1 MKKRLPHGRLL
12 TALFSLAVGT
22 SMLFS
27 CSREMEM
34 IGADQEDDSIEIV
47 INVGTPDT
55 KTGNSGTATVWT
67 EGDALSVFHSAS
79 GTTAPSFWSSWFGFY
94 SGNSFQG
101 TVRKLSSTNDW
112 YAVYP
117 YREENVSPAAVSFTF
132 PSRQTQVGNSN
143 MEHFA
148 GESFPLFGKTANV
161 PRSEDLSISM
171 SNLLVGVQFKI
182 QNNTASPIVIQEVE
196 FTAESYITGGFTV
209 DMTGDSPVL
218 THGSSASKKVTLT
231 VTDGDAIP
239 AGETALFNAAIAP
252 YDVPAGG
259 SFDIKVIGYHP
270 SAPDSK
276 IFFYITKTIENG
288 TSFQA
293 GHIKVVNVPFD
304 ESHSQNPDAGSA
316 GEVELEVGEQPEDGV
331 YLLVYEN
338 GSNSMAFAPFADQKD
353 NKYAIPVT
361 VVDGVVI
368 PEDGEDLSTYAV
380 TIEVATDDNGNPITH
395 SNDDGHYAYNV
406 RNSAGQFVF
415 YSTSGGTLDASD
427 ALQIKDINEM
437 DIDGT
442 TYKYYHTFVQ
452 AEDGV
457 QILSSIYGASGGNKY
472 LLAYTAAN
480 GFYYE
485 ENNSGQK
492 LHLYLLGGSVKE
504 KQYPAF
510 SAERV
515 EYDFD
520 ASGAGV
526 LTNAPTLSGA
536 MTTVTYSS
544 SNESVATVD
553 ATGKVTIHKAGSA
566 TITATAEADDH
577 FYSASASYLVVATT
591 SAGTTFY
598 RTTELTAG
606 EQYLIVSGGKAL
618 TNNNGSIGATDVSA
632 SGDEVL
638 VSDAASMTWTATAS
652 GDGFTLSNN
661 GKYIQRG
668 SGSSGKPSVGNAP
681 SSTNYYIWTYSGGK
695 MSTASG
701 TVYYLYYSSGWAQT
715 STASSA
721 GSVTIYS
728 STKPL
733 TPQNLSFAQSSVAW
747 VIGEGYEINGS
758 YAFPQNVSGNITPVD
773 YTSSNTSVA
782 TISNNRITII
792 GTGFT
797 TITARTEGN
806 DVYAPA
812 EASYTLRINQKAP
825 DGFVSLGTINLENSS
840 VKNYLDNGTNNYTD
854 DNYSGT
860 SNVAQYAPSTNSST
874 RFDIPNPVSLDW
886 GTASSGT
893 VTITVYNDQALTDEF
908 WTWTA
913 TKGSTSYDIYNLIP
927 GQTYYCTVVDDANS
941 NYLYKATFNT
951 EGRRRM
957 LKVSDTRSQNNANNC
972 RDLGGMITKDGTKR
986 IKYGMIYR
994 GTNLSSTTAAEK
1006 KLLAEFMNIGLDND
1020 LRDGSGGS
1028 SNRDNPF
1035 QNTSY
1040 AVAYCGPGYTTTIS
1054 EWPSGT
1060 YTSTGVGSSSGWGG
1074 GNANYLTNPVRAY
1087 LTMQAFIDA
1096 AKRGKASYFHC
1107 YIGSDRTGYWGLV
1120 IEGLLGVSAKDCS
1133 IDFELTSFANS
1144 VTSGNRVRTSGTY
1157 KDGMNFFKGK
1167 SYYSNYSNDVNH
1179 QLQNTITHYFVNEV
1193 GQYIVDHRSEILEVY
1208 KNSATEYQLF
1218 QNFTIDGFAADIETF
1233 KSLLLEDI

>member
-1 MKKRLPHGRLL
+1 
-12 TALFSLAVGT
+12 
-22 SMLFS
+22 MLFS
-27 CSREMEM
+27 CSRELEM
-34 IGADQEDDSIEIV
+34 ISADQDDDSIEIV

-55 KTGNSGTATVWT
+55 KTDNSGNATIWSD
-67 EGDALSVFHSAS
+67 GDALSVFHSAS
-79 GTTAPSFWSSWFGFY
+79 GATAPSFWSSWFGFY
-94 SGNSFQG
+94 SGNAFQG

-171 SNLLVGVQFKI
+171 GNLLVGVQFKI

-231 VTDGDAIP
+231 VTDGEPIP
-239 AGETALFNAAIAP
+239 AGQTALFNAAIAP

-259 SFDIKVIGYHP
+259 SFDIKVIGYHKGT
-270 SAPDSK
+270 PDSK
-276 IFFYITKTIENG
+276 IFFYLTKTIESG

-331 YLLVYEN
+331 YLLVYKHGET
-338 GSNSMAFAPFADQKD
+338 SMAFAAFDEYKSQ
-353 NKYAIPVT
+353 KYAIPVT
-361 VVDGVVI
+361 VVDGVVL
-368 PEDGEDLSTYAV
+368 PQDGIDLSRFAI
-380 TIEVATDDNGNPITH
+380 TIEKAGIEHP
-395 SNDDGHYAYNV
+395 NDAGHDAYNV
-406 RNSAGQFVF
+406 KNSDGKFIFHA
-415 YSTSGGTLDASD
+415 SGGSGDAYLRIQDTNVLMNSST
-427 ALQIKDINEM
+427 NSEV
-437 DIDGT
+437 T
-442 TYKYYHTFVQ
+442 YYHTFVQ
-452 AEDGV
+452 TADGV
-457 QILSSIYGASGGNKY
+457 QILSSGSQSGFNQY
-472 LLAYTAAN
+472 LLAYTDAN

-485 ENNSGQK
+485 QNNTGQK
-492 LHLYLLGGSVKE
+492 LQLYLLGGSVKE

-520 ASGAGV
+520 ANGPGILA
-526 LTNAPTLSGA
+526 NAPTLSGA
-536 MTTVTYSS
+536 MTSVKYSS

-566 TITATAEADDH
+566 TITATADADEY

-598 RTTELTAG
+598 RATELTAG

-618 TNNNGSIGATDVSA
+618 TNSNGSIGATDVSA

-652 GDGFTLSNN
+652 GSGFTLANNGYYVQRASSSGGGKPNISNN
-661 GKYIQRG
+661 PNTSYYVWNYSSDRLSTTSSSSYGGG
-668 SGSSGKPSVGNAP
+668 S
-681 SSTNYYIWTYSGGK
+681 T
-695 MSTASG
+695 
-701 TVYYLYYSSGWAQT
+701 YYLYYSSGWAQT
-715 STASSA
+715 SNASSA

-758 YAFPQNVSGNITPVD
+758 YAFPQTVSGNVTLVN
-773 YTSSNTSVA
+773 YTSSNTNVA
-782 TISNNRITII
+782 TISGNRITIL
-792 GTGFT
+792 GTGS
-797 TITARTEGN
+797 TIIKARTEGN
-806 DVYAPA
+806 DEYAPA

-825 DGFVSLGTINLENSS
+825 DGFISLGTINLENDD
-840 VKNYLDNGTNNYTD
+840 VKDYLDNGTYDYTD
-854 DNYSGT
+854 DNYTGNGSKT
-860 SNVAQYAPSTNSST
+860 HVADYAPQNYGGYYPGQGGSSTNT
-874 RFDIPNPVSLDW
+874 PRVDIPRPVCLDW

-913 TKGSTSYDIYNLIP
+913 TKGSTSFDVYNLIP
-927 GQTYYCTVVDDANS
+927 GRTYYCTVVDDANS

-957 LKVSDTRSQNNANNC
+957 LKVSDTVSQDNANNC

-994 GTNLSSTTAAEK
+994 GTNLTATTTTEK

-1020 LRDGSGGS
+1020 LRDSGNINSATGSS
-1028 SNRDNPF
+1028 SNRNNPF
-1035 QNTSY
+1035 LNSNYPVVMYPEVPTSY
-1040 AVAYCGPGYTTTIS
+1040 NSIVYCGPGYGTGIGSTT
-1054 EWPSGT
+1054 
-1060 YTSTGVGSSSGWGG
+1060 GSS
-1074 GNANYLTNPVRAY
+1074 LTNPDRVKQ
-1087 LTMQAFIDA
+1087 TMQAFIDC

-1157 KDGMNFFKGK
+1157 ADGMNYFKGK
-1167 SYYSNYSNDVNH
+1167 SYYSDFANDPDH
-1179 QLQNTITHYFVNEV
+1179 QLQKTITKYLIDEV
-1193 GQYIVDHRSEILEVY
+1193 GIS
-1208 KNSATEYQLF
+1208 
-1218 QNFTIDGFAADIETF
+1218 AADIETF